1 MLTFSLKLSAA
12 TLVWPC
18 KLILFSV
25 HNYLTG
31 RDYSYS
37 IDDLFDLIMLVVI
50 AVWYYT
56 YIVWSGTPLPPGESR
71 DFIQTNDDLYFF
83 HVITWDSPDDN
94 DVP

>member
-1 MLTFSLKLSAA
+1 MKLSAA

-37 IDDLFDLIMLVVI
+37 IDDLFDIIMLVVI

-56 YIVWSGTPLPPGESR
+56 YILWSAKPLAPEDER
-71 DFIQTNDDLYFF
+71 DFIKSNDDIYFY
-83 HVITWDSPDDN
+83 HVITWDDTDDDGN
-94 DVP
+94 P